1 MTALIYAVVGLVVV
15 LLTSLLK
22 KPKWSVKTKQAI
34 NTVLSLIAGVITTYF
49 EVNGTSGLSDTVQN
63 SAMLLAASQVIY
75 TFGLKDTAVN
85 AYLTNLN
92 LFGSSKAPAKKTTKT
107 TKK

>member
-34 NTVLSLIAGVITTYF
+34 STVLSLVAGTVATYF

-63 SAMLLAASQVIY
+63 SAILLAASQLIY
-75 TFGLKDTAVN
+75 TFGIKDTGVN
-85 AYLTNLN
+85 TYLTGLN
-92 LFGSSKAPAKKTTKT
+92 LFGSTKAPAKKTTKT